1 MKKKILSYIVIVMA
15 VGLLSACT
23 SSQRKDAG
31 MVTGGVLGGVA
42 GSALTGGSAAG
53 TIAGAVGGG
62 YVGRQL
68 TN

>member
-1 MKKKILSYIVIVMA
+1 MKK
-15 VGLLSACT
+15 LLISCLAIMLIGSALTGCT

-31 MVTGGVLGGVA
+31 TVGGAVLGGIA
-42 GSALTGGSAAG
+42 GSALTGGSTAG

-68 TN
+68 SN

>member
-1 MKKKILSYIVIVMA
+1 MKKIIMCAALVLTLGA
-15 VGLLSACT
+15 LTACT

-31 MVTGGVLGGVA
+31 MVAGGVVGGVA
-42 GSALTGGSAAG
+42 GSALTGGSTAG

-68 TN
+68 SN